1 MRLSLKDIA
10 ADSLARFG
18 QKEKAVWLS
27 EDPAQITLLINM
39 VNWVVAVEKAFKAGN
54 LQKALDDQKKL
65 LKDLILMVQGD
76 LTKPMR

>member
-18 QKEKAVWLS
+18 QKDKATWLG

-39 VNWVVAVEKAFKAGN
+39 VNWVVAVEKAFKANN
-54 LQKALDDQKKL
+54 LQKALDDQKQL
-65 LKDLILMVQGD
+65 LKELILMVQGD